1 MKTKRIIALILVV
14 ILSFA
19 ALASCSEGTDVYTR
33 GGDDTGSDEIDGH
46 PKGDFSGE
54 DFTFITFTSSV
65 GTGASATEYYTGE
78 WIDSDS
84 IVGVAT
90 SDAVYKRNDKC
101 QRKYNVNIVNQTRGQ
116 DFKDYSIIYNA
127 GDFSFDVVYG
137 WANRLSVG
145 VTEGVFHDFRDL
157 DDLGYI
163 DMAASYWNPKVNDS
177 LTIADRSFLAT
188 NDITMT
194 SLSWTGCIFF
204 NPQIVE
210 DYNLENPHDLVES
223 NGWTL
228 DKFLEMVSSVHNDT
242 DANGSFDR
250 EDQYGLI
257 DMGTEG
263 SLLNGCDVSLV
274 DEDYTLAIGSEKV
287 INLITKIRKVL
298 DDSQHVF
305 DMNDITNNA
314 DTGSDP
320 WAYTRSYFSSGHS
333 LFVGGTPELTREF
346 RNMETGY
353 GVVPLPKYDTNQKD
367 YVSKIDS
374 CAGIF
379 ALPNF
384 EKRTDDVTT
393 SSYERTGMI
402 LDYLAD
408 ISSSDSSDSVL
419 NAYYETTIKS
429 QRQTIDKNKEMLDMV
444 KGSSIYEWADV
455 FWVGGSPEKSSST
468 ISGVLGDMASSGSGL
483 ASKYK
488 SAAKRLQKAIDDLY
502 NAIDALS

>member
-19 ALASCSEGTDVYTR
+19 ALASCSGGTEEFTR
-33 GGDDTGSDEIDGH
+33 DSTDSGSDGEVGFPD
-46 PKGDFSGE
+46 GDFEGE
-54 DFTFITFTSSV
+54 EFTFATFTSSV
-65 GTGASATEYYTGE
+65 GSGASATEYYTGE
-78 WIDSDS
+78 WIDSDG

-90 SDAVYKRNDKC
+90 SDAVYKRNDTVE
-101 QRKYNVNIVNQTRGQ
+101 RKYHVKIENELLGEG
-116 DFKDYSIIYNA
+116 YSDYNA
-127 GDFSFDVVYG
+127 RYNLGDFVFDVVYG

-145 VTEGVFHDFRDL
+145 VTDGTFHDFRDL

-163 DMAASYWNPKVNDS
+163 DMAESYWNPTVNES
-177 LTIADRSFLAT
+177 LAIADRSFLVT

-194 SLSWTGCIFF
+194 SLSWTGCFFF
-204 NPQIVE
+204 NPQIIE

-228 DKFLEMVSSVHNDT
+228 DKFLEMVSAVHNDT
-242 DANGSFDR
+242 DANGTFDR

-263 SLLNGCDVSLV
+263 SLLYGSDVSLV
-274 DEDYTLAIGSEKV
+274 DDDYTLAIGSEKV
-287 INLITKIRKVL
+287 INLITKIRSVL
-298 DDSQHVF
+298 DDNQHVF

-320 WAYTRSYFSSGHS
+320 WAYTRSYFASGHS

-367 YVSKIDS
+367 YVSRIDS
-374 CAGIF
+374 CAGLF

-384 EKRTDDVTT
+384 EKRIDVST

-402 LDYLAD
+402 MEYMAYL
-408 ISSSDSSDSVL
+408 SSKDTSDSVL
-419 NAYYETTIKS
+419 NSYYETTIKS
-429 QRQTIDKNKEMLDMV
+429 QRQTIDKNKEMLDMI
-444 KGSSIYEWADV
+444 KGSGYYEWADV
-455 FWVGGSPEKSSST
+455 FWVGGSPEKSSNT

-502 NAIDALS
+502 SAIDALD